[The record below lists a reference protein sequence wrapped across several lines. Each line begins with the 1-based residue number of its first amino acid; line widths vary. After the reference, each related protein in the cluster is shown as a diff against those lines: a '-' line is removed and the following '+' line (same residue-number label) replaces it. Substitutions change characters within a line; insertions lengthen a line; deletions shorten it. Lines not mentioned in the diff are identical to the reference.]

1 MSNHTPR
8 DKVKRPSTITRLAWV
23 LGLLGI
29 GLLASIRGIVLP
41 FMYPAGITQGIC
53 AIFGADIER
62 NSRVFY
68 NIFHPVLGYLIYGL
82 LIVTISFSS
91 TKFIRYAIGTM
102 VVVTILNIHGCNYVL
117 NSAMKSL

>member
-1 MSNHTPR
+1 MSNEKEH
-8 DKVKRPSTITRLAWV
+8 RPSELRMIPLDRIEV
-23 LGLLGI
+23 LNP
-29 GLLASIRGIVLP
+29 R
-41 FMYPAGITQGIC
+41 
-53 AIFGADIER
+53 ER

-91 TKFIRYAIGTM
+91 TKLIRYAIGTM